1 MLAQNTIRPNNEK
14 GSFFQV
20 TRALC
25 IAIRCTERHRCLIC
39 LITWIKLNLFVND
52 CLWTKYEPFHFITI
66 VRWWWCWLVVA
77 SSSVFQGK
85 ELSSLPLFV
94 YFLQSLW
101 TFGSFMFIRLL
112 SLLQKNQI
120 IRRLRNFTGRISDN
134 DHHPK
139 MTKCKPFEMELY
151 LWTFISNQKM
161 KNTFL

>member
-1 MLAQNTIRPNNEK
+1 MKRGRFSKLQ
-14 GSFFQV
+14 
-20 TRALC
+20 RASC
-25 IAIRCTERHRCLIC
+25 FAIRCTERHRCLMC

-101 TFGSFMFIRLL
+101 TIGSFMFIRLL
-112 SLLQKNQI
+112 SLLQKKQI
-120 IRRLRNFTGRISDN
+120 IRRLLVRNFTGRISDN
-134 DHHPK
+134 DRHPK

-151 LWTFISNQKM
+151 LWMFISNQKM

>member
-25 IAIRCTERHRCLIC
+25 IAIRCTERHRCLMC
-39 LITWIKLNLFVND
+39 LITWIKLNLFVID

-66 VRWWWCWLVVA
+66 VRGWWWWWLLLSSRA
-77 SSSVFQGK
+77 RRSCRCCPCSSSSFSRCERLGVSCSFDFF
-85 ELSSLPLFV
+85 LF
-94 YFLQSLW
+94 YK
-101 TFGSFMFIRLL
+101 
-112 SLLQKNQI
+112 KNQI

-139 MTKCKPFEMELY
+139 MTKCKPFEMEFY
-151 LWTFISNQKM
+151 LCANISNQKM